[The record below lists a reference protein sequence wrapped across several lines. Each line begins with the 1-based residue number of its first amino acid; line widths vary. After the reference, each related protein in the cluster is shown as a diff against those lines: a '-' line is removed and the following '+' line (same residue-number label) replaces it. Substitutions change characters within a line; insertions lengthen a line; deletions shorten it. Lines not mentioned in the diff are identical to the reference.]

1 MYSLVNLKIMKLQKK
16 LTLCELQ
23 IYCLLRN
30 CLQDNVFFV
39 RLNTNSLYKR
49 IFKKSMKLIHDNKQY
64 IYQWHK
70 KVGQRAPFFCPFNTW
85 NSTIIRWTIAMQW
98 TKKTLQL
105 SVNFSLTPLFITFCA
120 SNFVMIWRH
129 AVFVIV
135 KYPMTK
141 YCLIS

>member
-1 MYSLVNLKIMKLQKK
+1 
-16 LTLCELQ
+16 
-23 IYCLLRN
+23 
-30 CLQDNVFFV
+30 
-39 RLNTNSLYKR
+39 
-49 IFKKSMKLIHDNKQY
+49 
-64 IYQWHK
+64 
-70 KVGQRAPFFCPFNTW
+70 
-85 NSTIIRWTIAMQW
+85 MQW

-141 YCLIS
+141 YCLISYRLNTSQLSSYHDANTIQKQNQIKSDFQVDWCDHTSKLIFKIC

>member
-1 MYSLVNLKIMKLQKK
+1 MFSQNKGLLFLPFQHLKLYNYKVR
-16 LTLCELQ
+16 
-23 IYCLLRN
+23 YCN
-30 CLQDNVFFV
+30 
-39 RLNTNSLYKR
+39 
-49 IFKKSMKLIHDNKQY
+49 
-64 IYQWHK
+64 
-70 KVGQRAPFFCPFNTW
+70 AE
-85 NSTIIRWTIAMQW
+85 W

-141 YCLIS
+141 